1 MTMELIA
8 QLNTLMLAAQPESS
22 AGDMVSM
29 ESVVTA
35 GRAFAASVV
44 YSVLGL
50 VMFALAYK
58 VLGMIMPFSIRK
70 ELEEDQ
76 NTAVGIVLGCMM
88 LGLAIIIAAAI
99 HG

>member
-1 MTMELIA
+1 MSMEVIA
-8 QLNTLMLAAQPESS
+8 QFNSFLLAAQTGDAIAELAS
-22 AGDMVSM
+22 AGAMVSA
-29 ESVVTA
+29 VKALV
-35 GRAFAASVV
+35 ASLV

-50 VMFALAYK
+50 VMFGLAYK
-58 VLGMIMPFSIRK
+58 VLGLILPFSIRK

>member
-1 MTMELIA
+1 MSY
-8 QLNTLMLAAQPESS
+8 LNNLMLAAQPDGMDALVS
-22 AGDMVSM
+22 AAA
-29 ESVVTA
+29 VVQA
-35 GRAFAASVV
+35 AKAFGASVV
-44 YSVLGL
+44 YSLLGL

-58 VLGMIMPFSIRK
+58 VLGVILPFSIRK

>member
-1 MTMELIA
+1 MSY
-8 QLNTLMLAAQPESS
+8 LNNLMLAAQPDGVDALVS
-22 AGDMVSM
+22 AGAMVM
-29 ESVVTA
+29 AVK
-35 GRAFAASVV
+35 AFGASVV
-44 YSVLGL
+44 YSLLGL

-58 VLGMIMPFSIRK
+58 VLGIILPFSIRK

>member
-1 MTMELIA
+1 MGLMV
-8 QLNTLMLAAQPESS
+8 NVMLAAQPGEVDALRST
-22 AGDMVSM
+22 AAI
-29 ESVVTA
+29 VTA
-35 GRAFAASVV
+35 LKAFGASVV
-44 YSVLGL
+44 YSFLGL
-50 VMFALAYK
+50 IMFALAYK
-58 VLGMIMPFSIRK
+58 VLGFIFPFSIRK

>member
-1 MTMELIA
+1 MSF
-8 QLNTLMLAAQPESS
+8 LNNLMLAAAQPEAEGFGSL
-22 AGDMVSM
+22 VSVG
-29 ESVVTA
+29 SIVTA
-35 GRAFAASVV
+35 IRAFGASVV
-44 YSVLGL
+44 YSLLGL

-58 VLGMIMPFSIRK
+58 VLGLILPFSIRK

-88 LGLAIIIAAAI
+88 LGLAIVIAAAI